1 MSRYSY
7 SYFYENYY
15 SPIYDINYFVNF
27 KLAILNDSIN
37 LNNVKKKK
45 KEISRNQFVKSMSVF
60 HLKWKKEKK
69 KQTNKRKI
77 KIYSSRLFLLYLSR
91 CI

>member
-45 KEISRNQFVKSMSVF
+45 RKFPGINSLNQCLFFIWNGKKKKRN
-60 HLKWKKEKK
+60 
-69 KQTNKRKI
+69 KQTNEK
-77 KIYSSRLFLLYLSR
+77 
-91 CI
+91 

>member
-1 MSRYSY
+1 MSRY

-45 KEISRNQFVKSMSVF
+45 KGNFPESIR
-60 HLKWKKEKK
+60 
-69 KQTNKRKI
+69 
-77 KIYSSRLFLLYLSR
+77 
-91 CI
+91 